1 MTRTIL
7 RPPDGPRSRTMLGLL
22 LLDRSTKL
30 KAFDV
35 IDPPAH
41 FQDPSPIEH
50 PWDISDASTTTA
62 LT

>member
-1 MTRTIL
+1 
-7 RPPDGPRSRTMLGLL
+7 MLGLL

-41 FQDPSPIEH
+41 FQDPNPIEH
-50 PWDISDASTTTA
+50 LWDISDASTTTA